1 MFMEKNSPLTP
12 FIAHKIRQYIEQ
24 GVTDILHSRSKK
36 INPNCKPL
44 LSKGKPLSFEKIGSI
59 FALFFTSIPVTLLI
73 LVSEKMIFHYLPQE
87 LSAKFSNHEG
97 IKIDI
102 QLLGLVYFA
111 LDVQALDS
119 EIQ

>member
-36 INPNCKPL
+36 INPTCKPI

-59 FALFFTSIPVTLLI
+59 FALFFTSILVTLLI

-87 LSAKFSNHEG
+87 LSAKFSDQRG
-97 IKIDI
+97 IKIDTP
-102 QLLGLVYFA
+102 LFG
-111 LDVQALDS
+111 LDVWALDS

>member
-36 INPNCKPL
+36 INPTCKPI

-59 FALFFTSIPVTLLI
+59 FALFFTSILVTLLI

-87 LSAKFSNHEG
+87 LSAKFSDHGG
-97 IKIDI
+97 IKLISNC
-102 QLLGLVYFA
+102 LVWFGCARPGL
-111 LDVQALDS
+111 
-119 EIQ
+119 